1 MTMKHGR
8 RMVFRIVAFILIT
21 AMMAGTFT
29 VVNAVE
35 GIYHEPTGWDDLYGG
50 TEVESNDCERYPR
63 DPVAGD
69 TVYLKS
75 KTWPLEDGDAVW
87 VTWTKNSVEQPVVNA
102 EWKYNSGNDTH
113 WEANM
118 GSFAKGDVVTYTLHA
133 NQNGANE
140 KTTGP
145 YTFIVT
151 DWDYVTQVTNVVNY
165 SNRVELTCAS
175 TASAIQPRISISF
188 PGTGYF
194 RMQFEPFGSDS
205 FATGLSSYTVDQ
217 SGSDSIWI
225 NGPDIK
231 IKIHKNP
238 YRMEIYDGEGTRLT
252 QETSDY
258 RGLAFRTNGSN
269 YINAVEQ
276 NLNTPS
282 DESFAGFG
290 MRYDTLNQRGNNV
303 DIYTVNWYLNQGN
316 KTYLPIPFY
325 FSNRGYGTYL
335 NTTYYV
341 Q

>member
-1 MTMKHGR
+1 MKHGR

-63 DPVAGD
+63 DPVAGE

-75 KTWPLEDGDAVW
+75 KTWPSEDGDAVW

-151 DWDYVTQVTNVVNY
+151 DWDYVNIDQTSEWKHYMIGN
-165 SNRVELTCAS
+165 LA
-175 TASAIQPRISISF
+175 
-188 PGTGYF
+188 
-194 RMQFEPFGSDS
+194 
-205 FATGLSSYTVDQ
+205 LSGDVDI
-217 SGSDSIWI
+217 G
-225 NGPDIK
+225 
-231 IKIHKNP
+231 
-238 YRMEIYDGEGTRLT
+238 
-252 QETSDY
+252 
-258 RGLAFRTNGSN
+258 F
-269 YINAVEQ
+269 YINSPGGTTCQIDGVK
-276 NLNTPS
+276 L
-282 DESFAGFG
+282 
-290 MRYDTLNQRGNNV
+290 V
-303 DIYTVNWYLNQGN
+303 
-316 KTYLPIPFY
+316 KT
-325 FSNRGYGTYL
+325 G
-335 NTTYYV
+335 
-341 Q
+341 